1 MDRLLNIPGALLGSI
16 DNIELA
22 LIRSATFDRWWA
34 KWKKHL
40 FHQSTSRPQNLHLLT
55 SAKVKKEGQV
65 VGRQIPPKGK
75 ASKKHKA
82 TAADDLPA
90 LDLDVEECLD
100 NEEMEQAIEEAVAD
114 VSETREGGQTPPVD
128 PPSLK
133 KVQSPVKIHLSPRSP
148 SPSRQ
153 ESGEQTPSTGHDLD
167 VGLPEQPNLAA
178 PGLADMLSFD
188 INQFMDEEGE
198 EITSKVL
205 ALLNDDVRGK
215 LVEIADR
222 LGSSLDSL
230 VDNCGPIRDR
240 FEEIQRQILD
250 AYANAIS
257 PVVYLEQH
265 RLKLERA
272 MQQIADRRQRAE
284 LETTIQANRLSIKGD
299 KAKLDEMEAG
309 PSST

>member
-1 MDRLLNIPGALLGSI
+1 
-16 DNIELA
+16 
-22 LIRSATFDRWWA
+22 
-34 KWKKHL
+34 
-40 FHQSTSRPQNLHLLT
+40 
-55 SAKVKKEGQV
+55 
-65 VGRQIPPKGK
+65 
-75 ASKKHKA
+75 
-82 TAADDLPA
+82 
-90 LDLDVEECLD
+90 
-100 NEEMEQAIEEAVAD
+100 
-114 VSETREGGQTPPVD
+114 
-128 PPSLK
+128 
-133 KVQSPVKIHLSPRSP
+133 
-148 SPSRQ
+148 
-153 ESGEQTPSTGHDLD
+153 
-167 VGLPEQPNLAA
+167 
-178 PGLADMLSFD
+178 MLSFD

-198 EITSKVL
+198 EITSKAL

-265 RLKLERA
+265 QLKLERA

>member
-1 MDRLLNIPGALLGSI
+1 M
-16 DNIELA
+16 
-22 LIRSATFDRWWA
+22 
-34 KWKKHL
+34 L
-40 FHQSTSRPQNLHLLT
+40 FQ
-55 SAKVKKEGQV
+55 
-65 VGRQIPPKGK
+65 
-75 ASKKHKA
+75 
-82 TAADDLPA
+82 
-90 LDLDVEECLD
+90 
-100 NEEMEQAIEEAVAD
+100 
-114 VSETREGGQTPPVD
+114 
-128 PPSLK
+128 
-133 KVQSPVKIHLSPRSP
+133 
-148 SPSRQ
+148 
-153 ESGEQTPSTGHDLD
+153 
-167 VGLPEQPNLAA
+167 
-178 PGLADMLSFD
+178 GLADMLSFD

-198 EITSKVL
+198 EITSKAL

-265 RLKLERA
+265 WLKLERA
-272 MQQIADRRQRAE
+272 MQWIANRRQRAE

-309 PSST
+309 PSSTQVNIDRLRAREAELVAELKKCMADISSEEKKLADLPRAIEEQRLKLKKSIKHLSNLSKSLKVIPSTDALDAQAIEEVEQIRQRAVSAINDLLSR